1 VLQKI
6 NRLLERAMPVITP
19 TSLVIG
25 VLLANRL
32 EAYAFLVPWIFA
44 FMTFTGSLSSNFK
57 ALTWVISHPFS
68 MFVALFILH
77 IFMPVWA
84 WVLGHVV
91 FSGDMFT
98 ITGLFLAAVIPTGI
112 TSFIWVSIHKGNI
125 PLALTII
132 LIDTLLSPFV
142 VPYSLSLVAGEEV
155 HMDVWGM
162 MQGLCFMVVLPSL
175 LGMLLNQ
182 VTNGKVK
189 EMLGAPLSPFS
200 KVGLA
205 AVVMLNSA
213 VVAPY
218 LSHIDQK
225 LLSIAGIVFMLS
237 FSGYLFSWLVGKW
250 LKRGR
255 EEIVVLT
262 FTGGMRNISAGA
274 VLAVSYFPAAVAVPV
289 VLGIL
294 FQQVLASFYGY
305 MLQRYDH
312 KPVQDN
318 HVVHG
323 GM

>member
-225 LLSIAGIVFMLS
+225 LLSI
-237 FSGYLFSWLVGKW
+237 GKW